1 MSKHKSKKT
10 KEQRQKEQ
18 EQRRLANEA
27 RKQAELEKQRE
38 RERKAKEA
46 LLAKQVRVLGALQQ
60 HYNNHIAIKS
70 LSNVSLSKKTK
81 SIVCLYHT
89 DDKRTITM
97 DGVGNDE
104 QLIIN
109 EFIKAIDKGIKDY
122 KSELTMGKAK
132 ELFDT
137 CFTEK
142 DLESKMNEKMK
153 GMKVS
158 VNGNTFTLSV
168 PSYNFKIDLNTAN
181 FINYKKVVKVKNDE
195 HKFCK
200 EVSFK
205 KTKEDTIEELAEN
218 TIVSIKKKTYP
229 IDKVQKIDEAAEKV
243 YVEYNGMVEDKLD
256 TKRYTLSS
264 FTYKLCLANIS
275 VHARNREMDVVLL
288 DGKTEITLRNQFE
301 KDMELVKSD
310 KYKQAKIY
318 LDKLL
323 TEKHDYTIGEFYCL
337 GCFSEYTGFQA
348 YKDDVRTYVKVFD
361 TCKENEEMDV
371 WYARVCS
378 EFEKQV
384 NAHVGKVRE
393 ERERAYIKTK
403 KYRESFLARDIVDF
417 INRNSQYI
425 TEKAVIQYMRGNK
438 VQLNTTIEDIS
449 GFVPYKNYEEHE
461 IQNML
466 YRLINDDIIE
476 ERAYRGTFTTFYT
489 LRPYGSDYNL
499 VLENVKEEEIDCEPF
514 SKQTF
519 NDFEAEKIFFDYE
532 KKINLTMKD
541 YMMLLNLTSAKGFFI
556 RYYDE
561 YVCLMQSA
569 PKEFKAYVK
578 MKIDTEDNAFM
589 KKFLK
594 EIVKKSKNI

>member
-46 LLAKQVRVLGALQQ
+46 LLAKQVRVLGALQR

-109 EFIKAIDKGIKDY
+109 EFIKAIDKGIKNY

-142 DLESKMNEKMK
+142 DLETKMNEKMK
-153 GMKVS
+153 GIS
-158 VNGNTFTLSV
+158 ISINGNTFTLSV
-168 PSYNFKIDLNTAN
+168 PSYNFKIDLNTAD
-181 FINYKKVVKVKNDE
+181 FVNYKKVVKVKNDT

-205 KTKEDTIEELAEN
+205 KTKENAIEELAEN
-218 TIVSIKKKTYP
+218 TIASIKKKSYP
-229 IDKVQKIDEAAEKV
+229 IDKVQKIDESAEKV
-243 YVEYNGMVEDKLD
+243 YAEYDGMVEDKLD
-256 TKRYTLSS
+256 TKRYTSSS
-264 FTYKLCLANIS
+264 FTYKLCLADLS

-301 KDMELVKSD
+301 KDMNLVKSD

-318 LDKLL
+318 LNKLL

-348 YKDDVRTYVKVFD
+348 YKEGVQTYVKVFD
-361 TCKENEEMDV
+361 TCKENDGIDA
-371 WYARVCS
+371 WYDRVCR

-384 NAHVGKVRE
+384 NTHVEKVRE
-393 ERERAYIKTK
+393 EREQAYIKTK

-417 INRNSQYI
+417 IDRNSQYI

-438 VQLNTTIEDIS
+438 VQLNAEIEELPD
-449 GFVPYKNYEEHE
+449 FVPYKNYSESE
-461 IQNML
+461 IHNL
-466 YRLINDDIIE
+466 ICRLISDGIIE
-476 ERAYRGTFTTFYT
+476 ERMYDGTFMIFYT
-489 LRPYGSDYNL
+489 LRPRNEDYRQ
-499 VLENVKEEEIDCEPF
+499 VLENVKEDEITCDPF
-514 SKQTF
+514 SKQKF
-519 NDFEAEKIFFDYE
+519 NDFEAEKIFFNYE

-541 YMMLLNLTSAKGFFI
+541 YMMLFCLKSAKGFFI

-561 YVCLMQSA
+561 YVCLMQAA
-569 PKEFKAYVK
+569 PKEFKSYVK

-594 EIVKKSKNI
+594 EIVKKTSKK